1 MKNKI
6 RAFDK
11 ITLRL
16 DRHLIMP
23 RYIFI
28 CFYLIGNLLPGTS
41 FAQNSRSISTRAYID
56 SFKDIAMQEMRT
68 NGVPASITLGQGIL
82 ESASGNSRLSKECN
96 NHFGIKCRK
105 NWTGK
110 YCLADDDAKDECF
123 RGYDNPYESY
133 RDHSLFLK
141 NSRRYDFLFEL
152 NPLDYESWS
161 HGLRKAGYATNPA
174 YGNILTRIIEKYNL
188 SHFDSLVVIGE
199 DYFTDGPASQISVN
213 GIPAVAAK
221 SGDTPE
227 SIAKEQKLAEWK
239 IYKYNDLQRDDF
251 INPGEILYLK
261 PKRKTATENT
271 HIIKRGESMH
281 DVSQMY
287 AIKLKSLRKLNQL
300 SPGQEPQIGEELNL
314 SEKRKSPPK
323 VVTGSVPMSTAVK
336 VLQPKG
342 QSNDQTHEV
351 QYGETI
357 ESIADKYRTSVLN
370 LVRWNDLEYAE
381 VSVGQVLVLAPG
393 IKSSTEVRSV
403 SVEEESLKS
412 QTHTV
417 MRGETVY
424 SIARM
429 YKLDPQQIIQA
440 NSRLRNGGSLL
451 ADEVIQLYPS
461 VKNSPE
467 KSNQPTRASIHYV
480 KPGETLYAI
489 SQKYGVS
496 VDAIKNINRLQS
508 NSIWVGQKL
517 KVP

>member
-11 ITLRL
+11 IALGL
-16 DRHLIMP
+16 DRYKKMP
-23 RYIFI
+23 RYII
-28 CFYLIGNLLPGTS
+28 VCFWFALHLIFNTGQ
-41 FAQNSRSISTRAYID
+41 AQNSRAISTRAYID

-123 RGYDNPYESY
+123 RGYENAYESY

-152 NPLDYESWS
+152 SPLDYESWA

-174 YGNILTRIIEKYNL
+174 YGNILTRIIEKYEL

-199 DYFTDGPASQISVN
+199 EYFNGAPGKQISVN
-213 GIPAVAAK
+213 GIPAIAAK

-261 PKRKTATENT
+261 PKRKTSSENT

-300 SPGQEPQIGEELNL
+300 EPGQEPRIGEELHL
-314 SEKRKSPPK
+314 SEKRKTPPK
-323 VVTGSVPMSTAVK
+323 IVDGKVPMSTAVK
-336 VLQPKG
+336 VLQPKE
-342 QSNDQTHEV
+342 SVNDQTHEV
-351 QYGETI
+351 LKGETI
-357 ESIADKYRTSVLN
+357 ESIAEKYGTSVLN

-381 VSVGQVLVLAPG
+381 VSPGQVLVMAPG

-403 SVEEESLKS
+403 SEGEASLKPE
-412 QTHTV
+412 THTV
-417 MRGETVY
+417 MRGETVF

-429 YKLDPQQIIQA
+429 YKIEPQQIINA
-440 NSRLRNGGSLL
+440 NDRLRRGGSLL
-451 ADEVIQLYPS
+451 ADEVIRLTPS
-461 VKNSPE
+461 EKGGIQKNTTP
-467 KSNQPTRASIHYV
+467 QHASIHYV
-480 KPGETLYAI
+480 KPGETLYGI
-489 SQKYGVS
+489 SQKYNVS
-496 VDAIKNINRLQS
+496 VDAIKNANRLQS

-517 KVP
+517 KLP

>member
-1 MKNKI
+1 M
-6 RAFDK
+6 
-11 ITLRL
+11 
-16 DRHLIMP
+16 DRHLNMP
-23 RYIFI
+23 RYIIVCFWFAGFI
-28 CFYLIGNLLPGTS
+28 VSSALH
-41 FAQNSRSISTRAYID
+41 AQNSRSLSTKAYID

-123 RGYDNPYESY
+123 RGYESAYESY

-174 YGNILTRIIEKYNL
+174 YGNILTRIIEKYQL
-188 SHFDSLVVIGE
+188 SHYDSLVVIGE
-199 DYFTDGPASQISVN
+199 DYFNGSPGTRISVN
-213 GIPAVAAK
+213 GIPAIAAK

-261 PKRKTATENT
+261 PKRKTAVENT

-287 AIKLKSLRKLNQL
+287 AIKLNSLRKLNKL
-300 SPGQEPQIGEELNL
+300 EPGQEPQIGEELHL
-314 SEKRKSPPK
+314 SDKRKSPPK
-323 VVTGSVPMSTAVK
+323 VVKGPVPMSTAVK
-336 VLQPKG
+336 VLQAKG
-342 QSNDQTHEV
+342 PTNEQTHEV
-351 QYGETI
+351 QNGETI
-357 ESIADKYRTSVLN
+357 EMIADKYHTSVLN

-381 VSVGQVLVLAPG
+381 VSTGQILVLAPG
-393 IKSSTEVRSV
+393 IKSSAEVRSV
-403 SVEEESLKS
+403 SEEEVSLKS
-412 QTHTV
+412 ETHTV

-429 YKLDPQQIIQA
+429 YKIEPQQIIQA
-440 NSRLRNGGSLL
+440 NTRLRNGGSLL
-451 ADEVIQLYPS
+451 ADEVIRLIPAE
-461 VKNSPE
+461 KTSPE
-467 KSNQPTRASIHYV
+467 KENIRTHASIHYV
-480 KPGETLYAI
+480 KPGETLYGI

-496 VDAIKNINRLQS
+496 VEAIKSENRLSS
-508 NSIWVGQKL
+508 NAIWVGQKL
-517 KVP
+517 KLP